1 MFDAF
6 PYDAWGP
13 DVADFW
19 AFGGANSTGTY
30 IMTALGIILMFAA
43 LIGWVRQESPENERT
58 RGAPPEGRHARA
70 HAPTTRPDE

>member
-19 AFGGANSTGTY
+19 AFGGGNSTGTY
-30 IMTALGIILMFAA
+30 IMTALGLLLMFVS
-43 LIGWVRQESPENERT
+43 LVGFVRQETQRMNEHEARLQK
-58 RGAPPEGRHARA
+58 EGMLA
-70 HAPTTRPDE
+70 HMHEPVPTSE

>member
-30 IMTALGIILMFAA
+30 IMTALGIILFFAA
-43 LIGWVRQESPENERT
+43 MIGWVRQETGRMKEHEARLLKQGMLTRMHEPIPTNE
-58 RGAPPEGRHARA
+58 
-70 HAPTTRPDE
+70 

>member
-30 IMTALGIILMFAA
+30 IMTVLGIILTFAT
-43 LIGWVRQESPENERT
+43 LIGFVRQEARRMNEHEDRLQKEGMLT
-58 RGAPPEGRHARA
+58 RMHLPAATSE
-70 HAPTTRPDE
+70 

>member
-19 AFGGANSTGTY
+19 AYGGANSTGTY
-30 IMTALGIILMFAA
+30 IMTALGIILFFAA
-43 LIGWVRQESPENERT
+43 MIGWVRQESRRMNAHESRLQK
-58 RGAPPEGRHARA
+58 EGMLARM
-70 HAPTTRPDE
+70 HDPVPTSE

>member
-6 PYDAWGP
+6 PYDEWGP
-13 DVADFW
+13 DVVDFW

-43 LIGWVRQESPENERT
+43 IIGWVRQENRRMNEHEARLQKEGMLT
-58 RGAPPEGRHARA
+58 RMHQP
-70 HAPTTRPDE
+70 APTSE

>member
-30 IMTALGIILMFAA
+30 IMTALGLILMFAA
-43 LIGWVRQESPENERT
+43 IIGWVRQETGRMEEHEARLLKEGMLT
-58 RGAPPEGRHARA
+58 RMHEPV
-70 HAPTTRPDE
+70 PTSE

>member
-30 IMTALGIILMFAA
+30 IMTALGIVLFFTAM
-43 LIGWVRQESPENERT
+43 IGWVRQETERMKEHEARLLKQGMLTRMHEPIPTNE
-58 RGAPPEGRHARA
+58 
-70 HAPTTRPDE
+70 